1 MSDKL
6 LEIIYFQGL
15 LEKRR
20 KQVDDFTAFRE
31 RKRRE
36 LEKKQEAYSECKL
49 CNVRFTDYNK
59 LCHVIF
65 MYCCKRWIRSL

>member
-6 LEIIYFQGL
+6 LEIIYSQGL
-15 LEKRR
+15 VEKRR

-49 CNVRFTDYNK
+49 AVWLTDYNK
-59 LCHVIF
+59 PCHVIF

>member
-20 KQVDDFTAFRE
+20 KQVDDFAAFRE
-31 RKRRE
+31 RKWRE
-36 LEKKQEAYSECKL
+36 LEKKKEQERYSECKCWMCGL
-49 CNVRFTDYNK
+49 QIITNLV
-59 LCHVIF
+59 V
-65 MYCCKRWIRSL
+65 